1 MFLRHFAW
9 LCQPQPSQV
18 RSPSVWAGD
27 RDSPQV
33 EHFQAA
39 TECVKR
45 KTQKGRERKRDISPQ
60 R

>member
-1 MFLRHFAW
+1 MW
-9 LCQPQPSQV
+9 TGE
-18 RSPSVWAGD
+18 W
-27 RDSPQV
+27 DSPQV

-39 TECVKR
+39 TEYVKG